1 MLPARQIW
9 KWLWKKLGKATGD
22 LKTMLSGKNNKE
34 PAAMKKTLMDVANI
48 VKAAKDETREL
59 KNTCGRAVST
69 ARSRKGN

>member
-1 MLPARQIW
+1 
-9 KWLWKKLGKATGD
+9 
-22 LKTMLSGKNNKE
+22 MLSGKNNKE
-34 PAAMKKTLMDVANI
+34 PAAMKKLMDVANI